1 LTFAN
6 SHHWSVLYSWREKE
20 KQKGGVHGVEEKAAK
35 ALIGV
40 VFMLVTHMAGV
51 VGIWKRRAMHSIT
64 GTNSAD
70 ADESHP
76 ARQGSG

>member
-1 LTFAN
+1 M
-6 SHHWSVLYSWREKE
+6 REK
-20 KQKGGVHGVEEKAAK
+20 VAK

-40 VFMLVTHMAGV
+40 VFMLVTQMAGV
-51 VGIWKRRAMHSIT
+51 VGVWKRRAMHSIT

-70 ADESHP
+70 AEESHP